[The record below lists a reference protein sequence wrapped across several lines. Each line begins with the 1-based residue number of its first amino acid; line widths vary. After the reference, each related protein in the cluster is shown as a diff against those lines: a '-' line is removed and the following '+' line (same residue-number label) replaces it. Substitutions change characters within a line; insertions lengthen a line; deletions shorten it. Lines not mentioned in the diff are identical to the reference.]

1 MSAKEADVA
10 VAGEIEFAFGVF
22 VVVPEDVGGGD
33 VDSAFFHFSEF
44 AFPVFL
50 RDAGEVDFAHFH
62 DAGFAVAEDGVVGD
76 GPAVAACRAGHVCRG
91 EVGFGV
97 VCFYKHLWYPFVFY
111 LNYTTYCRFLQGFK

>member
-1 MSAKEADVA
+1 MSPGADSEEEGHTDFFAGVGEEADVA

-76 GPAVAACRAGHVCRG
+76 GSSCGRRLHRSCVSA
-91 EVGFGV
+91 
-97 VCFYKHLWYPFVFY
+97 
-111 LNYTTYCRFLQGFK
+111 